1 MNVSNVNRSRSLM
14 YEEKFNSE
22 NGINGTDV
30 EDSDDEDESRDGD
43 CDNKFV
49 DGDVEEIKFDIEL
62 LLLIL
67 LLLVEFIAIVEGDA
81 VDGDD
86 VDKTDGD
93 DDVG

>member
-1 MNVSNVNRSRSLM
+1 MSNVNRSRSLM

-22 NGINGTDV
+22 NGINGADV

-62 LLLIL
+62 LLLL

-81 VDGDD
+81 VEGDE

>member
-1 MNVSNVNRSRSLM
+1 M

-22 NGINGTDV
+22 NGINGADV

-62 LLLIL
+62 LLLL

-81 VDGDD
+81 VEGDE

>member
-22 NGINGTDV
+22 NGINGADV

-62 LLLIL
+62 LLLL

-81 VDGDD
+81 VEGDE